1 VIRTLC
7 AAAGDFL
14 QPDEITFAVMLRGY
28 GSQNPPDWQKI
39 DSVLTQM
46 KMSYGLE
53 PSASEQQQWHSSSNS
68 IWSTRVTPLCDE
80 QLSICVRT

>member
-1 VIRTLC
+1 LTAGKVRADVSAAA

-28 GSQNPPDWQKI
+28 GSQSPPDWQKI

-53 PSASEQQQWHSSSNS
+53 PSASE
-68 IWSTRVTPLCDE
+68 
-80 QLSICVRT
+80 